1 MATTHHL
8 IIKIMI
14 GATTRGP
21 YASVMARVRTAA
33 MMDDSGHQLVFEGRA
48 GWTEGR
54 GGLHEFAKVQHRR
67 DEHRARVFEPMIVET
82 GTKGEKKLQVKKN
95 QGKNSFLHFKIM
107 GQNFNQIY
115 LLFIY

>member
-1 MATTHHL
+1 
-8 IIKIMI
+8 MI

-67 DEHRARVFEPMIVET
+67 DEHGARVFEPMIVET
-82 GTKGEKKLQVKKN
+82 GTKGEKKLQVKKKKIR
-95 QGKNSFLHFKIM
+95 GKVFFTSRSRVRTSTRYTCFLYIKVH
-107 GQNFNQIY
+107 
-115 LLFIY
+115 

>member
-1 MATTHHL
+1 
-8 IIKIMI
+8 MI

-48 GWTEGR
+48 GWAEGR

-82 GTKGEKKLQVKKN
+82 GTKGEKKLQVKKKKKKSGE
-95 QGKNSFLHFKIM
+95 QFS
-107 GQNFNQIY
+107 
-115 LLFIY
+115 LLQDHGSELQPDILTFYILKVH